1 MAKNRVKQ
9 GKRITFDPGATV
21 VSGQAVV
28 VGTLLVICM
37 TDGVSGTEIEGAIE
51 EVYNI
56 PKLDAAVIAI
66 GDSVDFDSSAGG
78 GTGQID
84 DNSMTPASGDLEDC
98 GVAMETKGATTGES
112 IAVKINAAGLATL
125 T

>member
-9 GKRITFDPGATV
+9 GKRITFDPAATV

-37 TDGVSGTEIEGAIE
+37 TDGVSGTEIEGAVS
-51 EVYNI
+51 EVYSL
-56 PKLDAAVIAI
+56 PKLDAAVIAQ
-66 GDSVDFDSSAGG
+66 GDPVDFDVSAGTNG
-78 GTGQID
+78 EID
-84 DNSMTPASGDLEDC
+84 DSGMTPAAGDLSNC
-98 GVAMETKGATTGES
+98 GIAWETKGATTGEN
-112 IAVKINAAGLATL
+112 ILVAINAAGLATA